1 MPNLGLY
8 VWSVIAVSA
17 AGFILFGVAAVVWRR
32 RNRTEQLRI
41 IFGPEYDRAVRLYD
55 SKARAEAALES
66 RRRRAREM
74 GVRELSE
81 TERDGY
87 LMEWATIQSTATDNP
102 VKTLIR
108 ANDLLSK
115 ILESEGSHADEE
127 DVRRMDLALLHP
139 TAADDYRAASDVLD
153 RYRLGLATSEEIQD
167 GVVRFSNVFDRILG
181 RPDLRQRLRKV
192 S

>member
-17 AGFILFGVAAVVWRR
+17 AAFILLGVAAVLWRH

-41 IFGPEYDRAVRLYD
+41 IFGPEYDRAVRLYGT
-55 SKARAEAALES
+55 KARAETALES
-66 RRRRAREM
+66 RRRRVREM
-74 GVRELSE
+74 GVHELSE
-81 TERDGY
+81 AERDGF

-102 VKTLIR
+102 VKTLVQ

-115 ILESEGSHADEE
+115 IMESQGCHTDDE
-127 DVRRMDLALLHP
+127 DIRKMDLALLHP
-139 TAADDYRAASDVLD
+139 AAADDYRAATNVLD
-153 RYRLGLATSEEIQD
+153 RYRLGLATSEEIQG
-167 GVVRFSNVFDRILG
+167 GVARFSDIFDQILG
-181 RPDLRQRLRKV
+181 RADLRQRLRKV